1 MLKHNNSSENSLRCD
16 EHKDNKNGILKPS
29 FNSLQDAETLKAH
42 IKELTATD
50 EPPMHT
56 EILKQL
62 IQQIEPVDF
71 QAIVHEQ
78 ATAIIKELETTPTES
93 EKAKELMLQLSKF
106 KVSEKH
112 YLVLSI
118 RELLKKAEKMR
129 WGLCRNLDF
138 IYLYNGAYWN
148 NIEKETFQKFLGEA
162 SAEMGVPEFTAEF
175 YQFRKQLIEQ
185 FLAVSY
191 LPTPEPPKDVVYIN
205 LKNGTFEI
213 SALNKKTKIRNFN
226 SHDFL
231 TYQLPFDYNEKATA
245 PIFQNYLNTVLPD
258 KDCQNVLAEFLGYV
272 FVKQKGILK
281 EEKALVLY
289 GTGANGKSVFFEI
302 VNALLGNENL
312 SSYTLEDLASNKS
325 TAEYYRAKIANK
337 LVNYASEING
347 RLETSIFK
355 AMTSGEPISARLP
368 YGNPMII
375 TDYAK
380 LIFNCN
386 TLPTDVEHSN
396 AYFRRFLIIPF
407 EVTIP
412 EHLQDKQL
420 HSKIIENELSGVFN
434 WVLEGLNRL
443 LEQKRFSNCEAA
455 TKAVE
460 DYKTNSDSVKQF
472 INENEFVKSNE
483 RTVEIKQFYNDY
495 KTFCNEDGFR
505 PVSKKTFKTR
515 LESFGVEVK
524 RRNTGWIAF
533 LVKKD
538 EIIEDTPF

>member
-1 MLKHNNSSENSLRCD
+1 MEAT
-16 EHKDNKNGILKPS
+16 ILKPS
-29 FNSLQDAETLKAH
+29 FNKLQNADTLKDH
-42 IKELTATD
+42 IKQLTATD
-50 EPPMHT
+50 ETPMHA

-62 IQQIEPVDF
+62 IEQIEPVDF
-71 QAIVHEQ
+71 QALVHEPVLRIRQ
-78 ATAIIKELETTPTES
+78 ELENNS
-93 EKAKELMLQLSKF
+93 IEKEQAKELMEQLSKF
-106 KVSEKH
+106 KVNEKH

-118 RELLKKAEKMR
+118 RELLKKADKMR
-129 WGLCRNLDF
+129 WGLCKNLDF
-138 IYLYNGAYWN
+138 IYLYNGAYWKY
-148 NIEKETFQKFLGEA
+148 IEKETFQKFLGEA
-162 SAEMGVPEFTAEF
+162 AASMKVPEYTAEF

-185 FLAVSY
+185 FLATSY
-191 LPTPEPPKDVVYIN
+191 LPTPEPPKDAVYIN

-213 SALNKKTKIRNFN
+213 SALNKKFKIRNFN

-231 TYQLPFDYNEKATA
+231 TYQLPFEYNDKATA

-312 SSYTLEDLASNKS
+312 SSYTLEDLASSKS

-412 EHLQDKQL
+412 EKDQDKQL
-420 HSKIIENELSGVFN
+420 HSKIIESELSGVFN

-472 INENEFVKSNE
+472 ISES
-483 RTVEIKQFYNDY
+483 DY
-495 KTFCNEDGFR
+495 KKDAEDPTDVKLLYSEYKTYCMEDGFR
-505 PVSKKTFKTR
+505 TVSKKTFKTR
-515 LESFGVEVK
+515 LESYGIEVK

-533 LVKKD
+533 VSKD
-538 EIIEDTPF
+538 ETGF

>member
-1 MLKHNNSSENSLRCD
+1 MRKHNNSSENSLRCD
-16 EHKDNKNGILKPS
+16 EHKDTKNAILKPS

-62 IQQIEPVDF
+62 IEQIEPVDF
-71 QAIVHEQ
+71 QAMVHEQ
-78 ATAIIKELETTPTES
+78 VTVVRKELETIPKES
-93 EKAKELMLQLSKF
+93 DKAKELMQQLSKF
-106 KVSEKH
+106 KVNEKH

-129 WGLCRNLDF
+129 WGLCKNLSF

-148 NIEKETFQKFLGEA
+148 NIEIETFKMFLGEA
-162 SAEMGVPEFTAEF
+162 AAEMGVPEFTGEF
-175 YQFRKQLIEQ
+175 HLFRKQLIEQ
-185 FLAVSY
+185 FFAVSY
-191 LPTPEPPKDVVYIN
+191 LPTPEPPKDAVYIN

-226 SHDFL
+226 SNDFL
-231 TYQLPFDYNEKATA
+231 TYQLPFEYNEKATA
-245 PIFQNYLNTVLPD
+245 PLFQSYLNKVLPD
-258 KDCQNVLAEFLGYV
+258 KERQTVLAEYLG
-272 FVKQKGILK
+272 FIFIKHGSKILK
-281 EEKALVLY
+281 EEKALILY

-302 VNALLGNENL
+302 VTALFGRENV
-312 SSYTLEDLASNKS
+312 SNYTLQNLTEEKGFYRAMIKNKLLNYCSEISNKL
-325 TAEYYRAKIANK
+325 E
-337 LVNYASEING
+337 AS
-347 RLETSIFK
+347 LFK
-355 AMTSGEPISARLP
+355 QMVSGEPVEACMK
-368 YGNPMII
+368 YGQPFTM
-375 TDYAK
+375 TEYAK
-380 LIFNCN
+380 FIFNCN
-386 TLPTDVEHSN
+386 ELPKDVEHSH

-412 EHLQDKQL
+412 EHEQDKQL

-443 LEQKRFSNCEAA
+443 LEQRRFSNCDAA
-455 TKAVE
+455 MKAVE

-483 RTVEIKQFYNDY
+483 KTIEIKQLYNDY

-505 PVSKKTFKTR
+505 PVSKKTFKAR
-515 LESFGVEVK
+515 LESYGIEVR

-533 LVKKD
+533 LSKD
-538 EIIEDTPF
+538 ETAF